1 MKTLLAL
8 TVSGSALTTLLLMLR
23 YVLLKKM
30 PSTVYYY
37 AWLLVLLRFLLPL
50 PGLVPPFPAAA
61 DSAPEA
67 PAYTIQGENS
77 PEAHLPAEYPAAP
90 EALLQGS
97 AENRAPEPAP
107 ALNTAAPAAAEK
119 GAFDWRSPALWLSLW
134 AAGAALCFGTTVFSY
149 ARFMHALRR
158 SLRKPD
164 AELSELYGS
173 LPGQKPAL
181 YCSDALKTPLMCGVL
196 HPRIILPTGPLDAE
210 QLSNILRHELMHF
223 RRRDTLY
230 K

>member
-8 TVSGSALTTLLLMLR
+8 TVSGSALTILLLVLR
-23 YVLLKKM
+23 YILLKKM

-67 PAYTIQGENS
+67 PAYTVQGENS

-97 AENRAPEPAP
+97 AGNRAPEPAP

-134 AAGAALCFGTTVFSY
+134 AAGAA
-149 ARFMHALRR
+149 
-158 SLRKPD
+158 
-164 AELSELYGS
+164 
-173 LPGQKPAL
+173 
-181 YCSDALKTPLMCGVL
+181 
-196 HPRIILPTGPLDAE
+196 
-210 QLSNILRHELMHF
+210 
-223 RRRDTLY
+223 
-230 K
+230 

>member
-8 TVSGSALTTLLLMLR
+8 TVSGSALTILLLVLR
-23 YVLLKKM
+23 YILLKKM

-90 EALLQGS
+90 EGAVAKQPEKNKKSRRPKRVAS
-97 AENRAPEPAP
+97 A
-107 ALNTAAPAAAEK
+107 
-119 GAFDWRSPALWLSLW
+119 SCLW
-134 AAGAALCFGTTVFSY
+134 
-149 ARFMHALRR
+149 
-158 SLRKPD
+158 
-164 AELSELYGS
+164 
-173 LPGQKPAL
+173 
-181 YCSDALKTPLMCGVL
+181 
-196 HPRIILPTGPLDAE
+196 
-210 QLSNILRHELMHF
+210 
-223 RRRDTLY
+223 
-230 K
+230 